1 MIPIFSNPSI
11 NVATTADVN
20 DITKLLN
27 SAYRGESSKAGWTHE
42 EHLIDG
48 EIRTN
53 EQTLQQLMQQEGSLL
68 LKFTNDKGEIIG
80 CVNLQQHQ
88 NRIYLGML
96 CVSPI
101 LQGGG
106 VGKQLLR
113 IADEYAKQQNCNAVY
128 MTVISVRAEL
138 TDWYKRHGYH
148 DTGERIPFT
157 EDSLTGKHLQP
168 LEFMVL
174 EKKILS

>member
-53 EQTLQQLMQQEGSLL
+53 AEMPGRAPIPP
-68 LKFTNDKGEIIG
+68 FTGIAAQPAG
-80 CVNLQQHQ
+80 HLF
-88 NRIYLGML
+88 
-96 CVSPI
+96 
-101 LQGGG
+101 GGG
-106 VGKQLLR
+106 NG
-113 IADEYAKQQNCNAVY
+113 
-128 MTVISVRAEL
+128 
-138 TDWYKRHGYH
+138 
-148 DTGERIPFT
+148 
-157 EDSLTGKHLQP
+157 
-168 LEFMVL
+168 
-174 EKKILS
+174 